1 MLTGQVGVLTK
12 NPTFYGRAIQFFT
25 HSTAYHT
32 VTAISETE
40 CVSAETP
47 KVIVRPI
54 SDFDNN
60 GIIWTD
66 TPLTIAQQ
74 HDVVNFMRR
83 FVIGKGYAY
92 LDIFFLWIS
101 LTTKEATPKWIIRR
115 LTSMNQWF
123 CSEASDAGMIA
134 AGINLFPG
142 RPACAVT
149 PADVYEYIQTREHAH
164 A

>member
-1 MLTGQVGVLTK
+1 MLTGQVGVVTK
-12 NPTFYGRAIQFFT
+12 NPTWYGRAIQFFT
-25 HSTAYHT
+25 HSPAFHT

-47 KVIVRPI
+47 KVIVRRI
-54 SDFDNN
+54 DYFEDVL
-60 GIIWTD
+60 WTD
-66 TPLTIAQQ
+66 EPLTIAQQ
-74 HDVVNFMRR
+74 HDIVTFMHR
-83 FVIGKGYAY
+83 FVIGKSYAY
-92 LDIFFLWIS
+92 LDIVFLWIS
-101 LTTKEATPKWIIRR
+101 LLTREATPKWIVRR

-149 PADVYEYIQTREHAH
+149 PADFYQYITTREHAD